1 VRQWEEVQE
10 VPRGG
15 GVNELPNREKAY
27 IPPSKLRDYLLS
39 ETHVVGRG
47 KAKFFRMFGFDETN
61 TDLLEQ
67 GLIAI
72 AQNEAVKTETI
83 SPYGTKYVIGGSL
96 QTPLGRVIS
105 LTTVW
110 IIDKGQDRPRFVTAV
125 PA

>member
-1 VRQWEEVQE
+1 MK
-10 VPRGG
+10 
-15 GVNELPNREKAY
+15 LPNREKAY
-27 IPPSKLRDYLLS
+27 IAPSKLQDYLLS

-72 AQNEAVKTETI
+72 AHNEDVKTETI
-83 SPYGTKYVIGGSL
+83 SPHGTKYVIGGSL

-110 IIDKGQDRPRFVTAV
+110 IIDKGQDRPRFVTAI
-125 PA
+125 PN

>member
-1 VRQWEEVQE
+1 MK
-10 VPRGG
+10 
-15 GVNELPNREKAY
+15 LPNREKAY
-27 IPPSKLRDYLLS
+27 IPSSKLKAYLLS

-61 TDLLEQ
+61 TDSLEQ

-72 AQNEAVKTETI
+72 AQNEDVKTETV
-83 SPYGTKYVIGGSL
+83 SAHGAKYVIGGSL
-96 QTPLGRVIS
+96 QTPSGRAIR

>member
-1 VRQWEEVQE
+1 MK
-10 VPRGG
+10 
-15 GVNELPNREKAY
+15 LPNREKAC
-27 IPPSKLRDYLLS
+27 IAPSKLQDYLLS

-67 GLIAI
+67 GLITI
-72 AQNEAVKTETI
+72 AQKEDVKTETI
-83 SPYGTKYVIGGSL
+83 SPHGTKYVIGGSL

-110 IIDKGQDRPRFVTAV
+110 IIDKGQDRPRFVTAI
-125 PA
+125 PN